1 MPTVRFPR
9 SPVTSGVI
17 VRVEQQFADGAAV
30 LHAPE
35 DLAGD
40 RPVDLAQDV
49 GGYFRGRP
57 VQNGRHPVYVDQPR
71 YLRGILDIEVFDDL
85 GDRFGEKRTEQRL
98 LDRFAQFRIDVR
110 LVRRA

>member
-30 LHAPE
+30 LHPPE

-49 GGYFRGRP
+49 GGYFRGR
-57 VQNGRHPVYVDQPR
+57 RHPVYVDQPR